1 VDAAELAAGIDSRL
15 RGAGDATR
23 ADNEKRYLKSVL
35 QHYGV
40 TVPAIR
46 RIARDAVA
54 EQPALRRE
62 DLVRL
67 VEDLWS
73 RPVHETRMAA
83 VELLELRSGLLRT
96 DDLVLVE
103 RLIRESKTWAL
114 VDGLSANVAG
124 GLVER
129 FPGLGTMLDRWA
141 IDEDFWLR
149 RSALLALLKPLRRG
163 DGDFARFGRL
173 ADAMLDEREFF
184 IRKAIGWVLR
194 EASKSR
200 PERVFA
206 WLEPRASRASG
217 VTLREAVKYLSEDQR
232 AAILAARSSGTR
244 AQAPP

>member
-15 RGAGDATR
+15 RGVGDATR

-103 RLIRESKTWAL
+103 R
-114 VDGLSANVAG
+114 LSANVAG

-232 AAILAARSSGTR
+232 AAILAGRSSGTR